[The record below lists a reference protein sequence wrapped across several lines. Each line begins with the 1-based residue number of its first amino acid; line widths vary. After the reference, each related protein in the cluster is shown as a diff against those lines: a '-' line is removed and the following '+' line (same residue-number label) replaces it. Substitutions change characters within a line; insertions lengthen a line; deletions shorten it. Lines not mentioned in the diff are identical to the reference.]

1 MKVWKKAR
9 FTKKDKEIDMIS
21 RAYLNYVYRD
31 GPINDIIRKYHIQ
44 PNDILKLNQYTADRI
59 AGLVL
64 LYLAQDKK
72 RLSDIVLKYKS
83 DQLFVLDIIS
93 EIEGYVE
100 K

>member
-1 MKVWKKAR
+1 M
-9 FTKKDKEIDMIS
+9 
-21 RAYLNYVYRD
+21 NYVYRD

-83 DQLFVLDIIS
+83 DQLLVLDIIP